1 MTRPVGTRGV
11 VTQLH
16 AIKNDTGVTYM
27 QTGPLAV
34 TTGVH
39 AMLRSRT
46 GNGSTFPALTL
57 SVCVTVSYPAAQT
70 LIA

>member
-1 MTRPVGTRGV
+1 MRCDADRFYGDGMRLV
-11 VTQLH
+11 
-16 AIKNDTGVTYM
+16 AIGNERVTYM

-46 GNGSTFPALTL
+46 GNGSTLPALTL
-57 SVCVTVSYPAAQT
+57 SRCVTVSYPAAQT